1 MPHRFAA
8 FQPHIDM
15 LRLQKWPKMAIFSEK
30 WQFWA
35 YFQVPYVKLQFHE
48 RLKGAPGFNLQFH
61 VTIEEFQT
69 YYEEKRAE
77 KHSKIPIENH

>member
-1 MPHRFAA
+1 
-8 FQPHIDM
+8 M

-30 WQFWA
+30 WPFWA

-61 VTIEEFQT
+61 VTIEEFRT
-69 YYEEKRAE
+69 YYEEKSTE
-77 KHSKIPIENH
+77 KHSKIPIKNH